1 MTALDLT
8 RAAPVIRVR
17 GRSTLAMTVAT
28 VVGLFAF
35 LWPFLDPTLLRSHS
49 SDAPWIF
56 VTLLPVCLAVVF
68 AELSDGG
75 IDAKSVAVL
84 GILAG
89 VDAALRPLSGGGTGF
104 TFIYLLIIC
113 GGRVFGRGFGFCLG
127 AVSLFAS
134 ALLSAG
140 VGPWLPFQMVAAGWV
155 GAGAAC
161 LPRLRGRGEVVML
174 AAYAAA
180 AALVYGALLNLSFW
194 PFARY
199 YPHQIAF
206 LPDASFGTNLL
217 HWWRFD
223 ITTSLGFDI
232 PAAVGNVVLV
242 LLLANPVLIA
252 LRRVHRRAA
261 FDAPV
266 ELA

>member
-1 MTALDLT
+1 MTTVDVI

-17 GRSTLAMTVAT
+17 GRSVIAMTVAT
-28 VVGLFAF
+28 VIGLFAV

-75 IDAKSVAVL
+75 IDAKAVAVL

-113 GGRVFGRGFGFCLG
+113 GGRVFGGGFGFCLG
-127 AVSLFAS
+127 ALSLFAS

-155 GAGAAC
+155 GAGAAL
-161 LPRLRGRGEVVML
+161 LPQVRGRVEIAML
-174 AAYAAA
+174 AGYGAV

-194 PFARY
+194 PFARF
-199 YPHQIAF
+199 YPQQIAF
-206 LPDASFGTNLL
+206 LPDASISTNVV

-223 ITTSLGFDI
+223 LTTSLGFDI
-232 PAAVGNVVLV
+232 PAAVGNVLLL
-242 LLLANPVLIA
+242 LLLARPVLIA

-266 ELA
+266 ELG

>member
-1 MTALDLT
+1 MTAVDLV
-8 RAAPVIRVR
+8 RPAPAIRVR
-17 GRSTLAMTVAT
+17 GRSTLALTVAT
-28 VVGLFAF
+28 VVGLLAF
-35 LWPFLDPTLLRSHS
+35 LWPFLDPGLLRSHS

-161 LPRLRGRGEVVML
+161 LPRMRGRIEVMVL
-174 AAYAAA
+174 AAYSAV

-206 LPDASFGTNLL
+206 LPDAPLTTNVL
-217 HWWRFD
+217 HWWLFD
-223 ITTSLGFDI
+223 LTTSLGFDV
-232 PAAVGNVVLV
+232 PAAAGNVVLM
-242 LLLANPVLIA
+242 LLLAKPVLIA